1 MKMEMPIS
9 YKKLW
14 DMLKRKKLKKKDLQ
28 EMTGISPTTMAKL
41 SKDES
46 VAIGVLGRICAAL
59 KCNVGDIMDFVLP
72 QNKVLTEI

>member
-1 MKMEMPIS
+1 MEMPIS

-41 SKDES
+41 GKGES
-46 VAIGVLGRICAAL
+46 VAIDVLGRICVAL
-59 KCNVGDIMDFVLP
+59 KCNVGDIMDFILP
-72 QNKVLTEI
+72 QNKVLAEM